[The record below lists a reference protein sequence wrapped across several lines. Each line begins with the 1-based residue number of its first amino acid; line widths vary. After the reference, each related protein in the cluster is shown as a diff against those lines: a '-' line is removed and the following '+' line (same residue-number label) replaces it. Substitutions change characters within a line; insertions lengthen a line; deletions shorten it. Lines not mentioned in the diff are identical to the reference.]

1 METQL
6 ETRSQQD
13 AIRSLA
19 FALAEGPTVEIE
31 PVHRFAPGLY
41 VRELTVPAGCV
52 IVGKVHKHE
61 SVNILVKGSALV
73 ACDGR
78 VEKVSAPLTFVSGPG
93 RQKAAYVLEDMTWIN
108 VHPTQ
113 ETDLVKIEA
122 EFIEKDEGFEA
133 HKLQLETLRKAIQTE
148 ES

>member
-19 FALAEGPTVEIE
+19 FALAEGPTVEVE

-61 SVNILVKGSALV
+61 SVNILVKGSALL

>member
-6 ETRSQQD
+6 ETRSQQQ

-52 IVGKVHKHE
+52 IVGKVHKYE
-61 SVNILVKGSALV
+61 SVNILVKGSALL
-73 ACDGR
+73 ACDGKLER
-78 VEKVSAPLTFVSGPG
+78 VSAPLTFVSAAG

-108 VHPTQ
+108 VHPTC
-113 ETDLVKIEA
+113 ETDVEKIEA

-133 HKLQLETLRKAIQTE
+133 HRLQVEALRKAIQTE